1 MERLLKLT
9 QTRIKTLT
17 RSSMSRGIKTKANLI
32 FKTVSINFS
41 VNDMYKGASE
51 GKSVNPKVYSVNE
64 QVQREALKSYYKQ

>member
-9 QTRIKTLT
+9 QTRIKTHT
-17 RSSMSRGIKTKANLI
+17 RSSMSRGMKTTLTFN
-32 FKTVSINFS
+32 TVSINFS
-41 VNDMYKGASE
+41 VNDMYKGANE

>member
-17 RSSMSRGIKTKANLI
+17 RSSMSRGMKAILI
-32 FKTVSINFS
+32 FNTVSINFS

>member
-1 MERLLKLT
+1 MERLLKST

-17 RSSMSRGIKTKANLI
+17 KSSMSRGMKASLTFSI
-32 FKTVSINFS
+32 VSINFS
-41 VNDMYKGASE
+41 VNDMYKGANE